1 MNFNRYLYHV
11 TLHQYGIYLSEV
23 SKISHF
29 QVLTMGVFFAVNYSS
44 LKPRILLL
52 SGICGSGR
60 SHWLVGI
67 PLQEG
72 GLFIIPFLATIRSLV
87 SEEGLRCVSLF
98 LAENMPLKSVCFWE
112 QSSLTALLF
121 GECLNIS
128 GVNMEKL

>member
-1 MNFNRYLYHV
+1 V

-60 SHWLVGI
+60 SHWLVDI
-67 PLQEG
+67 PLPEEG
-72 GLFIIPFLATIRSLV
+72 GYSLSPFEQRSTAWFQKRLEVCIPFPCGEHALEI
-87 SEEGLRCVSLF
+87 CMF
-98 LAENMPLKSVCFWE
+98 LGTVQLDR
-112 QSSLTALLF
+112 LTLQGSALTF
-121 GECLNIS
+121 Q
-128 GVNMEKL
+128 V